1 MRDVEILALLV
12 VVTGMCPRFAAM
24 FLKIPA
30 PLMGGVYIVTLGR
43 PDLLTKR
50 RWTYYT
56 GLQVIVMRAFSSCRY
71 VLGGR
76 FFLPSIC

>member
-12 VVTGMCPRFAAM
+12 VITGMCPRFAAM

-30 PLMGGVYIVTLGR
+30 PLMGGVYIVTLGK
-43 PDLLTKR
+43 PDLLSKR
-50 RWTYYT
+50 HCTYYT
-56 GLQVIVMRAFSSCRY
+56 DVQLIVMRAFSSCRY